1 MTSFLNDVAIF
12 LFFIFKLKLKN
23 YTVAIKPRSNSFF
36 FFFAKLDEISIKLN
50 KIHPSTKP
58 LSLQEGG
65 SRTRIQLNNPFH
77 ITTI

>member
-36 FFFAKLDEISIKLN
+36 FFAKLDEISIKLN

-58 LSLQEGG
+58 LSLKEGG